1 MGTKPD
7 ATAATP
13 GRTRRTSTN
22 RRMLPVMATARD
34 RPTSLDDWI
43 DAGFALLAEG
53 GTNALRIGRLCDR
66 LHVTKGSFYWH
77 FSDIQ
82 AYRAALV
89 EAWGDVRDR
98 ERRRFAT
105 MQDVPPR
112 QRMRVMMEALVNPS
126 HWAVERVM
134 RTWAIADDEVADK
147 VRQSDRRV
155 LAALQQAFLDEG
167 FPDDEAALRSTI
179 MFSAGVGLLH
189 AADPGQT
196 APPEVREHFLAFMLR
211 R

>member
-1 MGTKPD
+1 
-7 ATAATP
+7 
-13 GRTRRTSTN
+13 
-22 RRMLPVMATARD
+22 MLPVMATERD

-53 GTNALRIGRLCDR
+53 GPNALRIGRLCDR

-77 FSDIQ
+77 FRDIR

-89 EAWGDVRDR
+89 EAWGEVRDR
-98 ERRRFAT
+98 ERRRFAA
-105 MQDVPPR
+105 MHDAPPR
-112 QRMRVMMEALVNPS
+112 QRMQVMMEALVSPS

-134 RTWAIADDEVADK
+134 RTWAIGDEKVADQ
-147 VRQSDRRV
+147 VRRSDRRV

-167 FPDDEAALRSTI
+167 FSTNEAALRSTI

-196 APPEVREHFLAFMLR
+196 APPAVRDQFLEFMLR

>member
-1 MGTKPD
+1 
-7 ATAATP
+7 
-13 GRTRRTSTN
+13 
-22 RRMLPVMATARD
+22 MAPERD

-53 GTNALRIGRLCDR
+53 GMNALRIGRLCDR

-77 FSDIQ
+77 FTDIQ

-89 EAWGDVRDR
+89 EAWGEVRDL
-98 ERRRFAT
+98 ERRRFT
-105 MQDVPPR
+105 SMQDMPPR

-134 RTWAIADDEVADK
+134 RTWAIADEQVADK

-155 LAALQQAFLDEG
+155 LGALRQAFLDDG
-167 FPDDEAALRSTI
+167 FPAHEAALRSTI

-189 AADPGQT
+189 AADPGET
-196 APPEVREHFLAFMLR
+196 APAHVRELFLDFMLR
-211 R
+211 

>member
-1 MGTKPD
+1 
-7 ATAATP
+7 
-13 GRTRRTSTN
+13 
-22 RRMLPVMATARD
+22 MATERD

-43 DAGFALLAEG
+43 DAGFEVLAEG
-53 GTNALRIGRLCDR
+53 GTNALRISRLCDR
-66 LHVTKGSFYWH
+66 LRVTKGSFYWH
-77 FSDIQ
+77 FRDIQ

-105 MQDVPPR
+105 MGDVPPR
-112 QRMRVMMEALVNPS
+112 LRMTVMMEALVNPS

-134 RTWAIADDEVADK
+134 RTWAIADDTVADK
-147 VRQSDRRV
+147 VRQSDLRV
-155 LAALQQAFLDEG
+155 VAALRQAFLDEG
-167 FPDDEAALRSTI
+167 FTDAEAALRSRV

-189 AADPGQT
+189 SADPGQT
-196 APPEVREHFLAFMLR
+196 APAAMRERFLEFMIR

>member
-1 MGTKPD
+1 
-7 ATAATP
+7 
-13 GRTRRTSTN
+13 
-22 RRMLPVMATARD
+22 MLPVMATARD

-134 RTWAIADDEVADK
+134 RTWAI
-147 VRQSDRRV
+147 
-155 LAALQQAFLDEG
+155 
-167 FPDDEAALRSTI
+167 